1 MKRPTIPKSYS
12 RYVSLMKVVLP
23 VGILLSVG
31 FVVAWPYILSL
42 GNEEVAIIDASQPEI
57 RENRMV
63 HPHYLSTDNK
73 GQPFHVNAEW
83 AKEQTENL
91 ANLVN
96 PESSMTMED
105 GQTFNVEAKEGHYDK
120 KTKVLNLKGGVKLTS
135 TEGYLVK
142 TEQAEVA
149 IEKKVIEGSSY
160 IEGEGP
166 TGKIMGK
173 NGFKIENR
181 PKGLKVITLKGPS
194 RVVINKSAMKKKKE
208 PHAR

>member
-1 MKRPTIPKSYS
+1 MKRPSIPKSYS

-23 VGILLSVG
+23 VGILLSIGFAVG
-31 FVVAWPYILSL
+31 WPYILSL
-42 GNEEVAIIDASQPEI
+42 GTEEIAIIDTSQPEI

-105 GQTFNVEAKEGHYDK
+105 GQTFNVKAKEGHYDK
-120 KTKVLNLKGGVKLTS
+120 NTKVLNLKGGVKLTS
-135 TEGYLVK
+135 TSGYLVE
-142 TEQAEVA
+142 TDQADVA
-149 IEKKVIEGSSY
+149 IDKKVIHGKSY
-160 IEGEGP
+160 VKGKGP
-166 TGKIMGK
+166 TGEIMGEE
-173 NGFKIENR
+173 GFIIKDCAGGKKE
-181 PKGLKVITLKGPS
+181 ITLKGRS
-194 RVVINKSAMKKKKE
+194 QVIINKSAMKKQKE
-208 PHAR
+208 SHAQ